1 MDFQCK
7 GDLCENSCCGA
18 YSGFSDKLLSVDGR
32 LFKDIILT
40 AKDFERLD
48 KPQFEQYIVSGA
60 DGLKRMKTDNV
71 GVCAAFQN
79 GKCLINEFKPTICR
93 CYPLYLDEFVGVCS
107 FKECPSVVPGSTL
120 ACYRNEIESLLEI
133 YEFWISYYRKRLNED
148 KLDEH

>member
-48 KPQFEQYIVSGA
+48 KP
-60 DGLKRMKTDNV
+60 DRK
-71 GVCAAFQN
+71 
-79 GKCLINEFKPTICR
+79 
-93 CYPLYLDEFVGVCS
+93 
-107 FKECPSVVPGSTL
+107 SVV
-120 ACYRNEIESLLEI
+120 
-133 YEFWISYYRKRLNED
+133 
-148 KLDEH
+148 